1 MNHATTPHAPHNH
14 SRKPAHAYTPPA
26 GETLEP
32 PHTDIMECG
41 AAISTNSM
49 ERFVHAFEKSARRW
63 EMIVYPAMF
72 AFVVLAAY
80 GFFLIYS
87 LSQDMR
93 IIASRFDPNMGGHMA
108 ELATNIRDLNQNISL
123 MTQRMDTI
131 SVTMTDMSQKLD
143 TLNPM
148 LTRLSDMERTMR
160 VMTVT
165 SDQMR
170 KDMSTMTQ
178 SFARPMN
185 MINRMTPW

>member
-1 MNHATTPHAPHNH
+1 MNHAPASHPSHP
-14 SRKPAHAYTPPA
+14 RKPAHAYTPPP
-26 GETLEP
+26 GETLESP
-32 PHTDIMECG
+32 PPEIMECG

-93 IIASRFDPNMGGHMA
+93 IIANRFDPNMGGHMA

-131 SVTMTDMSQKLD
+131 SVTMTDMSSKLD
-143 TLNPM
+143 NLGPM
-148 LTRLSDMERTMR
+148 LAHLGDMERTMR
-160 VMTVT
+160 VMTAT

-170 KDMSTMTQ
+170 KDMSSMTQ
-178 SFARPMN
+178 SFARPMS